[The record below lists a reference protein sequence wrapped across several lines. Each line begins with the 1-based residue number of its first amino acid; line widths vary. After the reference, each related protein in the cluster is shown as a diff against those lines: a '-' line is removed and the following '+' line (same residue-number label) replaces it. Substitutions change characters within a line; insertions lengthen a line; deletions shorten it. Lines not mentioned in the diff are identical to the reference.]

1 MSSTTKTYTIGELA
15 EEASVTTRTIRY
27 YVSEGLLAPP
37 EKGGRA
43 ASYNDE
49 HLARLE
55 LIKILKEEF
64 LPLQEIASLLSGL
77 DKQAVFELLKEKQK
91 AEIPPP
97 TANSAKE
104 YLQTLLNPP
113 NSVAETPTL
122 MRHRLQAKKEVAE
135 ETSPPAH
142 PRAAP
147 HRVEGTDSPV
157 MPSVAKAKPGETE
170 STTADLITGA
180 AESAPTVDP
189 AEPMAT
195 ATQWQRIQITPD
207 IELHIRSGLGKTSVR
222 QKIEQLIKITR
233 HLFNSIII

>member
-1 MSSTTKTYTIGELA
+1 
-15 EEASVTTRTIRY
+15 
-27 YVSEGLLAPP
+27 VSEGLLAPP

-55 LIKILKEEF
+55 LIRVLKEEF
-64 LPLQEIASLLSGL
+64 LPLQEIASLLSDL
-77 DKQAVFELLKEKQK
+77 DKQAVFELLREKQK
-91 AEIPPP
+91 SEIPAP
-97 TANSAKE
+97 TANSAKA

-113 NSVAETPTL
+113 SSVAETPTL
-122 MRHRLQAKKEVAE
+122 MRHRLQAKKEVE
-135 ETSPPAH
+135 ETSPPAP
-142 PRAAP
+142 PRAVPYGVKGADP
-147 HRVEGTDSPV
+147 PAMS
-157 MPSVAKAKPGETE
+157 SAAKAKPGETE

-180 AESAPTVDP
+180 TESAPTVDP
-189 AEPMAT
+189 AEAMAT

-207 IELHIRSGLGKTSVR
+207 IELHIRSGLEKTSVR

>member
-15 EEASVTTRTIRY
+15 GEANVTTRTIRY

-91 AEIPPP
+91 AEIPAP
-97 TANSAKE
+97 TSNSAKA

-113 NSVAETPTL
+113 SSVAETPTL

-135 ETSPPAH
+135 EPSPPAH
-142 PRAAP
+142 PRATP
-147 HRVEGTDSPV
+147 HGVKGTDPPA
-157 MPSVAKAKPGETE
+157 MPSAAKAKPGETE
-170 STTADLITGA
+170 STTDDLIAGA
-180 AESAPTVDP
+180 AESAPTVDS
-189 AEPMAT
+189 ADAMAT

-207 IELHIRSGLGKTSVR
+207 IELHIRSGLEKTSVR

-233 HLFNSIII
+233 HLFNSIIT

>member
-15 EEASVTTRTIRY
+15 GEANVTTRTIRY

-49 HLARLE
+49 HLARLA

-64 LPLQEIASLLSGL
+64 LPLQEIASLLNGL

-91 AEIPPP
+91 AEIPAP
-97 TANSAKE
+97 TPNSAKA

-135 ETSPPAH
+135 EPSLPAH
-142 PRAAP
+142 PRATP
-147 HRVEGTDSPV
+147 HGVKSTDPSA
-157 MPSVAKAKPGETE
+157 MPSAAKARPGETE
-170 STTADLITGA
+170 STTADLTTGA
-180 AESAPTVDP
+180 AESAPTVDS
-189 AEPMAT
+189 AEAIAS

-207 IELHIRSGLGKTSVR
+207 IELHIRSGLEKTSVR
-222 QKIEQLIKITR
+222 QKIEQLIKITH
-233 HLFNSIII
+233 HLFNSIIT